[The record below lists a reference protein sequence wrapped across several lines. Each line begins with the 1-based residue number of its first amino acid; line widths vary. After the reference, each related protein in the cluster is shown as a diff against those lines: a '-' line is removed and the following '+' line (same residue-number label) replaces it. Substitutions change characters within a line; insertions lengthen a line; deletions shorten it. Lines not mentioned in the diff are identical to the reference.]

1 MAAEPSSRKLSP
13 TGILKQPKKYVQD
26 YHLDSAQSELDE
38 VRRGFKQPQ
47 VSAAKRRENRIHQSV
62 TYSPVSH
69 CITRDAANVFEKKK
83 QRLANIK

>member
-1 MAAEPSSRKLSP
+1 MAAEPQSRKVSP
-13 TGILKQPKKYVQD
+13 GGILKHPKKFEQD
-26 YHLDSAQSELDE
+26 GPVESGQHELDE
-38 VRRGFKQPQ
+38 VRQGFKQQQ